1 MTDREGCEM
10 DIFQTERIA
19 QDDANY
25 AIGVANDNPQNED
38 AQNYA
43 IRMTDRAYQ
52 ARRDADR
59 VRYGSR

>member
-1 MTDREGCEM
+1 M
-10 DIFQTERIA
+10 DIFETERIA

-43 IRMTDRAYQ
+43 NRMTDRACQ

-59 VRYGSR
+59 MRYGGR